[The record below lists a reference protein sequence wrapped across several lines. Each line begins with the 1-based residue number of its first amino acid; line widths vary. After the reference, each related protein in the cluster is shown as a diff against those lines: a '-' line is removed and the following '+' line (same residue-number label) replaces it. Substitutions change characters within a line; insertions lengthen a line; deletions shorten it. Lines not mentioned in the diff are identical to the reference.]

1 MAKDKTPAE
10 KLAALIKENSERQA
24 ARSASIAKLATEK
37 ATAETEYNAAVE
49 RYNKAKDALNAAEM
63 IKAKTEVDAAAE
75 VLAMFTEALSKEE
88 RANAF
93 SYDEVVA
100 KYNEF
105 ANINK
110 EMTTEANKAI
120 CVLLA
125 QIEAIVNK
133 ADKAAADL
141 DAVFNDIN
149 NNTAS
154 CGTLTAG
161 QLVQNMRIDC
171 KNTRQNFAEY
181 WPKK

>member
-24 ARSASIAKLATEK
+24 ARADKIAKLATEK
-37 ATAETEYNAAVE
+37 ATAETKYNAAVE
-49 RYNKAKDALNAAEM
+49 RYNKAKDELNAAEM

-93 SYDEVVA
+93 TYDEVIE

-120 CVLLA
+120 CALLA
-125 QIEAIVNK
+125 EIEKIVIK

-161 QLVQNMRIDC
+161 QLVQNMRNETS
-171 KNTRQNFAEY
+171 KARQHFAEY
-181 WPKK
+181 WPNK

>member
-1 MAKDKTPAE
+1 MAKEKTPAE
-10 KLAALIKENSERQA
+10 KLAELIKENSERQA
-24 ARSASIAKLATEK
+24 ERAANIAKLATEK

-75 VLAMFTEALSKEE
+75 VLQMFTDALSKAE

-93 SYDEVVA
+93 SYDEVLD

-110 EMTTEANKAI
+110 ELTTEANKAI
-120 CVLLA
+120 CALLA
-125 QIEAIVNK
+125 QIEKIVNS

-161 QLVQNMRIDC
+161 QLVQNMR
-171 KNTRQNFAEY
+171 TETSRARQHFAEY

>member
-10 KLAALIKENSERQA
+10 TLAALIKENSERQA
-24 ARSASIAKLATEK
+24 ARAASIAKLATEK

-49 RYNKAKDALNAAEM
+49 RYNKAKDELNAAEM

-161 QLVQNMRIDC
+161 QLVQNMRSETS
-171 KNTRQNFAEY
+171 KARQHFAEY
-181 WPKK
+181 WPNK

>member
-1 MAKDKTPAE
+1 
-10 KLAALIKENSERQA
+10 
-24 ARSASIAKLATEK
+24 
-37 ATAETEYNAAVE
+37 
-49 RYNKAKDALNAAEM
+49 M

-161 QLVQNMRIDC
+161 QLVQNMRSETS
-171 KNTRQNFAEY
+171 KARQHFAEY
-181 WPKK
+181 WPNK

>member
-93 SYDEVVA
+93 SYDEVCA

-161 QLVQNMRIDC
+161 QLVQNMRTETS
-171 KNTRQNFAEY
+171 KARQHFAEY
-181 WPKK
+181 WPNK

>member
-24 ARSASIAKLATEK
+24 ARSASIAKLTTEK
-37 ATAETEYNAAVE
+37 ATAETKYNDAVSA
-49 RYNKAKDALNAAEM
+49 YNKAKAELNAAAM

-88 RANAF
+88 RANAYT
-93 SYDEVVA
+93 YDEVTA

-105 ANINK
+105 ANINS
-110 EMTTEANKAI
+110 ELTTEANKAI

-125 QIEAIVNK
+125 QIEEIVNK

-141 DAVFNDIN
+141 GAIFDEIN
-149 NNTAS
+149 GNTAS
-154 CGTLTAG
+154 CGALTAG
-161 QLVQNMRIDC
+161 QLVQNMRSETS
-171 KNTRQNFAEY
+171 KARQHFAEY

>member
-1 MAKDKTPAE
+1 MAKEKTPAE
-10 KLAALIKENSERQA
+10 KLNALIKENNERQA
-24 ARSASIAKLATEK
+24 ARSASIAKLTTEK
-37 ATAETEYNAAVE
+37 ATAVTKYNNAVE
-49 RYNKAKDALNAAEM
+49 RYNKAKNDLDAAAM
-63 IKAKTEVDAAAE
+63 IKAKTEMDAAAE
-75 VLAMFTEALSKEE
+75 VLEMFTEALSKEE
-88 RANAF
+88 RENAF

-105 ANINK
+105 ANINS

-154 CGTLTAG
+154 CAKLTAG
-161 QLVQNMRIDC
+161 QLVQNMRNNIS
-171 KNTRQNFAEY
+171 NTRQHYAAY
-181 WPKK
+181 WPNK

>member
-1 MAKDKTPAE
+1 MAKEKTPAE
-10 KLAALIKENSERQA
+10 KLAALIKENNERQA
-24 ARSASIAKLATEK
+24 LRADVIAKLATEK
-37 ATAETEYNAAVE
+37 ATAETKYNNAVE

-125 QIEAIVNK
+125 QIEEIVNK

-141 DAVFNDIN
+141 DAVFSEIN

-161 QLVQNMRIDC
+161 QLVQNMR
-171 KNTRQNFAEY
+171 TETSRARQHFAEY

>member
-1 MAKDKTPAE
+1 MAKEKKPAE

-24 ARSASIAKLATEK
+24 ARSASITKLATEK

-63 IKAKTEVDAAAE
+63 IKAKTEMDAAGE
-75 VLAMFTEALSKEE
+75 VLEMFTEALSKAE
-88 RANAF
+88 RENAF

-100 KYNEF
+100 KYSEF

-110 EMTTEANKAI
+110 EMTAEANKAI
-120 CVLLA
+120 CALLA
-125 QIEAIVNK
+125 EIEKIVIK

-154 CGTLTAG
+154 CGKLTAG
-161 QLVQNMRIDC
+161 QLVQNMRAETS
-171 KNTRQNFAEY
+171 KARQHFADY
-181 WPKK
+181 WPK

>member
-24 ARSASIAKLATEK
+24 ARAASIAKLATEK

-49 RYNKAKDALNAAEM
+49 RYNKAKDELNAAEM

-161 QLVQNMRIDC
+161 QLVQNMRSETS
-171 KNTRQNFAEY
+171 KARQHFAEY
-181 WPKK
+181 WPNK

>member
-37 ATAETEYNAAVE
+37 ATAETKYNAAVE

-75 VLAMFTEALSKEE
+75 VLAMFTEALNKEE

-93 SYDEVVA
+93 SYDEVIA
-100 KYNEF
+100 KYSEF
-105 ANINK
+105 ANINS

-125 QIEAIVNK
+125 QIEEIVNK

-149 NNTAS
+149 NNTAT

-161 QLVQNMRIDC
+161 QFVQNMRISC
-171 KNTRQNFAEY
+171 NNARQYFAEY
-181 WPKK
+181 WPNK

>member
-24 ARSASIAKLATEK
+24 ARADTIAKLATEK
-37 ATAETEYNAAVE
+37 ATAETKYNAAVD

-75 VLAMFTEALSKEE
+75 VLQMFTDALSKAQHE
-88 RANAF
+88 NAF
-93 SYDEVVA
+93 SYDEVMA
-100 KYNEF
+100 KYSEF
-105 ANINK
+105 ANINS
-110 EMTTEANKAI
+110 ELTTEANKAI

-125 QIEAIVNK
+125 EIEAIVNK

-161 QLVQNMRIDC
+161 QLVQNMRISC
-171 KNTRQNFAEY
+171 NNARQHFAEY

>member
-10 KLAALIKENSERQA
+10 NLAALIKANSERQA
-24 ARSASIAKLATEK
+24 ARAASIAKLATEK
-37 ATAETEYNAAVE
+37 ATAETEYNAVVE
-49 RYNKAKDALNAAEM
+49 RYNKAKDELNAAEM

-161 QLVQNMRIDC
+161 QLVQNMRSETS
-171 KNTRQNFAEY
+171 KARQHFAEY
-181 WPKK
+181 WPNK

>member
-1 MAKDKTPAE
+1 MAKEKTPAE
-10 KLAALIKENSERQA
+10 KLAALIKENNERQA
-24 ARSASIAKLATEK
+24 LRADVIATLATEK
-37 ATAETEYNAAVE
+37 ATAETKYNNAVE

-63 IKAKTEVDAAAE
+63 IKAKTEADAAAE

-93 SYDEVVA
+93 SYDEVIA
-100 KYNEF
+100 KYSEF
-105 ANINK
+105 ANINS

-125 QIEAIVNK
+125 QIEEIVNK

-149 NNTAS
+149 NNTAT

-161 QLVQNMRIDC
+161 QLVQNMRISC
-171 KNTRQNFAEY
+171 NNARQYFAEY
-181 WPKK
+181 WPNK